1 MSTIIAL
8 IEFMGK
14 LLENPTIFLLFKT
27 FSLFSVLYRIF
38 LQINKMILFAHTN
51 KIFSRSGIVY
61 ITYDS

>member
-14 LLENPTIFLLFKT
+14 LLENPTIFLLLKI

-38 LQINKMILFAHTN
+38 LQINKIILFARTN
-51 KIFSRSGIVY
+51 KIFSRSNIVY